1 MAAAAVSNPFPNYT
15 FPETL
20 DASGNT
26 TSWVE
31 CGNWKN
37 HTITITNPSHTLF
50 TVKVEGSLD
59 GTAFFGID
67 ASGNSAPDSSGNIAF
82 TKIATYAITVKN
94 TPLAYIRLAL
104 VSYSGGA
111 TLGGFTCKYRG
122 G

>member
-1 MAAAAVSNPFPNYT
+1 MAAAAVANPYDAYT

-26 TSWVE
+26 TSWVT

-50 TVKVEGSLD
+50 TVKVEGSVD
-59 GTAFFGID
+59 GTSFFGID
-67 ASGNSAPDSSGNIAF
+67 ASGNAAPDASGNIAF

-104 VSYSGGA
+104 VSYSAGD

-122 G
+122 D